1 MREHVKGSEP
11 LERASVLKRAGMP
24 TVAVLLVTAMSMP
37 GFWKFFDGTDQ
48 EAKVKAEV
56 AYQLLK
62 TQAEAQSRQI
72 EATNAAV
79 ERLRG
84 VVNALL
90 LQQAGRGATR
100 IAVGVQANAV
110 GVVGL
115 DAVAGVQSVVV
126 PDLPGNLDQ
135 AAAVELSKE

>member
-1 MREHVKGSEP
+1 MREHVKESEP
-11 LERASVLKRAGMP
+11 VERASMLKRAGMP

-62 TQAEAQSRQI
+62 TQSEAQSRQI

-90 LQQAGRGATR
+90 LQQAGRGGTR
-100 IAVGVQANAV
+100 ISVGVQSGTV
-110 GVVGL
+110 GTVGL

-126 PDLPGNLDQ
+126 PALPGNLDQ
-135 AAAVELSKE
+135 AAASALEEQ